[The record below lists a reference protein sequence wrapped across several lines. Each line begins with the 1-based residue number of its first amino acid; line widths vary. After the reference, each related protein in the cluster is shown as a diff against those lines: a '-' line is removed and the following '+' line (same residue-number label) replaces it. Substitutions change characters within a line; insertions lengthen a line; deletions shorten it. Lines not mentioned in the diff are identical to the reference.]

1 MGSDELIAYLIH
13 QHFIMVTSKDTELQS
28 LFQETRTSLEASLS
42 GLKGT
47 VQEIIEKNNEEVKQL
62 RTDKS
67 RLEEEL
73 KQVEPMA
80 KDLMLTK
87 LYNKQLKEEIEKLAI
102 KFEKKVSKN
111 EKQYR
116 RQRNSPPNS
125 KKEESSPSKS
135 RRRSRSPAP
144 SGGGEYDHLS
154 QYAPRPKSTIKKKR
168 KANSNPGTYDLPTKM
183 QECIRQF
190 PEEQNQFKDQDQDHK
205 KDERNKIC
213 IPFLTNKCMHGN
225 ECPLRHPEKDDC
237 KEILKN
243 INKIICN
250 YGPNCKRQDCVFNHD
265 SHNLG
270 PRDPHGRW

>member
-1 MGSDELIAYLIH
+1 
-13 QHFIMVTSKDTELQS
+13 MVTSWHKELTL

-47 VQEIIEKNNEEVKQL
+47 VQEIIEKKNEEVKQS

-73 KQVEPMA
+73 KQVEPME

-87 LYNKQLKEEIEKLAI
+87 LYNKQLQEELPI

-144 SGGGEYDHLS
+144 SGGGEYDDLS

-168 KANSNPGTYDLPTKM
+168 KANSNPGTYDHLSQYDP
-183 QECIRQF
+183 
-190 PEEQNQFKDQDQDHK
+190 
-205 KDERNKIC
+205 
-213 IPFLTNKCMHGN
+213 
-225 ECPLRHPEKDDC
+225 
-237 KEILKN
+237 
-243 INKIICN
+243 
-250 YGPNCKRQDCVFNHD
+250 PNDF
-265 SHNLG
+265 
-270 PRDPHGRW
+270 